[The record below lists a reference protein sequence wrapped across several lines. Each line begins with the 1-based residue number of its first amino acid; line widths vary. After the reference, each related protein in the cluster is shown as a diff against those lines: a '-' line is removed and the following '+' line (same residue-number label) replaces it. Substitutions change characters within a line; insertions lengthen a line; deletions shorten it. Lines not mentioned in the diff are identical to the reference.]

1 MKHLK
6 SINELKSSTY
16 ANAANKLKGMGHI
29 RRSGELEQWTKEVVN
44 KEKDARELQNFNSF
58 KHDVPFKINLV
69 KYKWNHTTKTRD
81 PEIMMSGEFYLKP
94 SFDFSWAQDQY
105 NDNVRDDG
113 TLEYSYH
120 MPFEVG
126 IMPAD
131 DEAKELFRLIENKLS
146 DEVYEGVYWLQR
158 LYYKIINEGAREI
171 TPTGEFSWECR
182 ESDEIMFENRAE
194 ALRFKKMFVD
204 AVHGR
209 NSFGNSKLIPSMN
222 EQLKKFFL
230 GDWLQRYEEYQNYIF
245 KKQVNRDTKSYDK
258 LDRTDIFN
266 EEAFKRFLD
275 STNKMSV
282 NQLYR
287 N

>member
-6 SINELKSSTY
+6 TINELKSSTY
-16 ANAANKLKGMGHI
+16 ASAANKLKNMGHI
-29 RRSGELEQWTKEVVN
+29 RRSGELEQWTKEVQN
-44 KEKDARELQNFNSF
+44 KEKDARELSNFNSF

-69 KYKWNHTTKTRD
+69 KAKWDNVTKTRKHD
-81 PEIMMSGEFYLKP
+81 IIMTGNFYLKP
-94 SFDFSWAQDQY
+94 SFDDSWAHDQY
-105 NDNVRDDG
+105 TDNVQEDG
-113 TLEYSYH
+113 TTEYSYH
-120 MPFEVG
+120 LPFEIG
-126 IMPAD
+126 IMAAD
-131 DEAKELFRLIENKLS
+131 EETKEKFRAIESQLS

-158 LYYKIINEGAREI
+158 LYYKLINAGSNDI
-171 TPTGEFSWECR
+171 QPTGEFSWECR

-209 NSFGNSKLIPSMN
+209 NTFGDSKWVPNMN

-230 GDWLQRYEEYQNYIF
+230 GDWLQRY
-245 KKQVNRDTKSYDK
+245 NRDTKSYDK
-258 LDRTDIFN
+258 IDRSDIFN
-266 EEAFKRFLD
+266 EEAFQRFLD
-275 STNKMSV
+275 STNKMSI

>member
-6 SINELKSSTY
+6 TINELKSSTY
-16 ANAANKLKGMGHI
+16 ASAANKLKNMGHI
-29 RRSGELEQWTKEVVN
+29 RRSGELEQWTKEVEN
-44 KEKDARELQNFNSF
+44 RERDARELENFNSF

-69 KYKWNHTTKTRD
+69 KAKWNSGTKSRD
-81 PEIMMSGEFYLKP
+81 HEIMMTGNFYLKP
-94 SFDFSWAQDQY
+94 SFDDYWAHDQY
-105 NDNVRDDG
+105 NDNINEDG
-113 TLEYSYH
+113 TCSYNYH
-120 MPFEVG
+120 MPFEIG
-126 IMPAD
+126 IMAAD
-131 DEAKELFRLIENKLS
+131 EETKEKFRSIEENLS

-158 LYYKIINEGAREI
+158 LYYKIINEGAKEI
-171 TPTGEFSWECR
+171 TPTGDYSWECR

-209 NSFGNSKLIPSMN
+209 NTFGNSKWVPSMH
-222 EQLKKFFL
+222 EQLKKFFS
-230 GDWLQRYEEYQNYIF
+230 GDWIMKY
-245 KKQVNRDTKSYDK
+245 NRETSKYDK
-258 LDRTDIFN
+258 IESSETFN

-275 STNKMSV
+275 STNRMSI

>member
-6 SINELKSSTY
+6 TINELKSSTY
-16 ANAANKLKGMGHI
+16 ASAANKLKNMGHI
-29 RRSGELEQWTKEVVN
+29 RRSGELEQWTKEVQN
-44 KEKDARELQNFNSF
+44 KEKDARELENFNSF

-69 KYKWNHTTKTRD
+69 KAKWDPASKTRKHD
-81 PEIMMSGEFYLKP
+81 IMMTGNFYLKP
-94 SFDFSWAQDQY
+94 SFDDSWAHDQY
-105 NDNVRDDG
+105 NDNTQDDG
-113 TLEYSYH
+113 TTEYAYH
-120 MPFEVG
+120 IPFEIG
-126 IMPAD
+126 IMAAD
-131 DEAKELFRLIENKLS
+131 EETKEKFRMIEGQLS

-158 LYYKIINEGAREI
+158 LYYKIINEGVREI

-182 ESDEIMFENRAE
+182 ESDEIMFENRSE

-209 NSFGNSKLIPSMN
+209 NTFGNSKWNPSMH

-230 GDWLQRYEEYQNYIF
+230 GEWLQRY
-245 KKQVNRDTKSYDK
+245 NRDTKSYDK
-258 LDRTDIFN
+258 IDRSDVFN

-275 STNKMSV
+275 STNKMSI

>member
-16 ANAANKLKGMGHI
+16 ASAANKLKNMGHI
-29 RRSGELEQWTKEVVN
+29 RRSGELEQWTKEVQN
-44 KEKDARELQNFNSF
+44 KEKDARELENFNSF
-58 KHDVPFKINLV
+58 KHGVPFKINLV
-69 KYKWNHTTKTRD
+69 KVKYNSATKSRD
-81 PEIMMSGEFYLKP
+81 HDIMVTGNFYLKP

-105 NDNVRDDG
+105 NDNADENG
-113 TLEYSYH
+113 NTEYSYY

-126 IMPAD
+126 IMAAD
-131 DEAKELFRLIENKLS
+131 EETKEKFRSIEENLS

-158 LYYKIINEGAREI
+158 LYYKIINEGSKEI

-182 ESDEIMFENRAE
+182 ESDEIMFENRSE

-209 NSFGNSKLIPSMN
+209 NTFGNSKWVPSMH
-222 EQLKKFFL
+222 EELKKFFL
-230 GDWLQRYEEYQNYIF
+230 GDWLQRY
-245 KKQVNRDTKSYDK
+245 NRDTKSYDK
-258 LDRTDIFN
+258 VDRQEVFN

-275 STNKMSV
+275 STNKMSI

>member
-1 MKHLK
+1 MKHLRK
-6 SINELKSSTY
+6 FNEELKSSTY
-16 ANAANKLKGMGHI
+16 ASAATKLKKMGHI
-29 RRSGELEQWTKEVVN
+29 RRSGELEEWTKEVVN
-44 KEKDARELQNFNSF
+44 KEKDARELNNFNSF

-69 KYKWNHTTKTRD
+69 KAKWNSNTKTRD
-81 PEIMMSGEFYLKP
+81 HEIMMSGNFYLKP
-94 SFDFSWAQDQY
+94 SFDYDWARDQY
-105 NDNVRDDG
+105 NDNTQDDG
-113 TLEYSYH
+113 TTEYSYY

-126 IMPAD
+126 IMAAD
-131 DEAKELFRLIENKLS
+131 EETKEKFRVIESQLS

-182 ESDEIMFENRAE
+182 ESDEIMFENRPE

-209 NSFGNSKLIPSMN
+209 NTFGNSRWCPSMH

-230 GDWLQRYEEYQNYIF
+230 GDWLQKY
-245 KKQVNRDTKSYDK
+245 NRDTKSYDK
-258 LDRTDIFN
+258 VDRSDVFN

-275 STNKMSV
+275 STNRMSI
-282 NQLYR
+282 NQLYK

>member
-6 SINELKSSTY
+6 TINELKSSTY
-16 ANAANKLKGMGHI
+16 ASAANKLKGLGHI
-29 RRSGELEQWTKEVVN
+29 RRSGELEEWTKEVQN
-44 KEKDARELQNFNSF
+44 KERDARELENFNSF

-69 KYKWNHTTKTRD
+69 KSKWDSATKTRKH
-81 PEIMMSGEFYLKP
+81 EIMITGNFYLKP
-94 SFDFSWAQDQY
+94 SFDDSWAYDQY
-105 NDNVRDDG
+105 NDNVQEDG
-113 TLEYSYH
+113 TVEYTYH
-120 MPFEVG
+120 LPFEIG
-126 IMPAD
+126 IMAAD
-131 DEAKELFRLIENKLS
+131 EETKEKFRMIEENLS

-158 LYYKIINEGAREI
+158 LYYKLINTGSDDI
-171 TPTGEFSWECR
+171 QPTGDYSWECR
-182 ESDEIMFENRAE
+182 ENDEIVFENRAE

-209 NSFGNSKLIPSMN
+209 NTFGNSKWVPSMN

-230 GDWLQRYEEYQNYIF
+230 GEWLQRY
-245 KKQVNRDTKSYDK
+245 NRDTRSYDK
-258 LDRTDIFN
+258 IDRSDVFN

-275 STNKMSV
+275 STNKMSI

>member
-6 SINELKSSTY
+6 TINELKSSTY
-16 ANAANKLKGMGHI
+16 ASAANKLKGLGHI
-29 RRSGELEQWTKEVVN
+29 RRSGELEEWTKEVQN
-44 KEKDARELQNFNSF
+44 KERDARELENFNSF

-69 KYKWNHTTKTRD
+69 KSKWDSATKTRKH
-81 PEIMMSGEFYLKP
+81 EIMITGNFYLKP
-94 SFDFSWAQDQY
+94 SFDDSWAYDQY
-105 NDNVRDDG
+105 NDNVQEDG
-113 TLEYSYH
+113 TVEYTYH
-120 MPFEVG
+120 LPFEIG
-126 IMPAD
+126 IMAAD
-131 DEAKELFRLIENKLS
+131 EETKEKFRMIEENLS

-158 LYYKIINEGAREI
+158 LYYKLINEGSKEI
-171 TPTGEFSWECR
+171 TPTGDFSWECR
-182 ESDEIMFENRAE
+182 ENDEIVFENRAE

-209 NSFGNSKLIPSMN
+209 NTFGNSKWVPSMN

-230 GDWLQRYEEYQNYIF
+230 GEWLQRY
-245 KKQVNRDTKSYDK
+245 NRDTRSYDK
-258 LDRTDIFN
+258 VDRSDVFN

-275 STNKMSV
+275 STNKMSI

>member
-6 SINELKSSTY
+6 TINELKSSTY
-16 ANAANKLKGMGHI
+16 KSAANKLKQMGHI
-29 RRSGELEQWTKEVVN
+29 RRSGELEQWTKEVEN
-44 KEKDARELQNFNSF
+44 KEKDARELSNFNSF

-69 KYKWNHTTKTRD
+69 KAKWDPASKTRKHD
-81 PEIMMSGEFYLKP
+81 IMITGNFYLKP
-94 SFDFSWAQDQY
+94 SFDDSWAHDQY
-105 NDNVRDDG
+105 TDNVQEDG
-113 TLEYSYH
+113 TVEYVYY

-126 IMPAD
+126 VMAAD
-131 DEAKELFRLIENKLS
+131 EETKEKFRAIESQLS
-146 DEVYEGVYWLQR
+146 DEVYEGVYWSQR
-158 LYYKIINEGAREI
+158 LYYKLINEGSKEM
-171 TPTGEFSWECR
+171 TPTGDFSWECR

-209 NSFGNSKLIPSMN
+209 NTFGNSKWVPNMN

-230 GDWLQRYEEYQNYIF
+230 GDWLQRY
-245 KKQVNRDTKSYDK
+245 NRDTKSYDK
-258 LDRTDIFN
+258 IDRSDIFN
-266 EEAFKRFLD
+266 EEAFQRFLD
-275 STNKMSV
+275 STNKMSI

>member
-1 MKHLK
+1 MKHLRK
-6 SINELKSSTY
+6 FNEELKSSTY
-16 ANAANKLKGMGHI
+16 ASAANKLKNMGHI
-29 RRSGELEQWTKEVVN
+29 RRAGELEQWTKEVVN
-44 KEKDARELQNFNSF
+44 KEKDARELENFNSF

-69 KYKWNHTTKTRD
+69 KVKWNSNTKSRSH
-81 PEIMMSGEFYLKP
+81 EIMMSGNFYLKP

-105 NDNVRDDG
+105 NENADEDG
-113 TLEYSYH
+113 TTEYSYY

-126 IMPAD
+126 LMAAD
-131 DEAKELFRLIENKLS
+131 DEAKELFRLIEDKLS
-146 DEVYEGVYWLQR
+146 DEVYEGVYWTQR
-158 LYYKIINEGAREI
+158 LYYKIINEGAKEI

-209 NSFGNSKLIPSMN
+209 NNFGNSKWCPSIH

-230 GDWLQRYEEYQNYIF
+230 GDWLQRY
-245 KKQVNRDTKSYDK
+245 NRDTKSYDK
-258 LDRTDIFN
+258 IDRSEVFN

-275 STNKMSV
+275 STNRMSV
-282 NQLYR
+282 NQLYK

>member
-16 ANAANKLKGMGHI
+16 ASAANKLKGMGHI
-29 RRSGELEQWTKEVVN
+29 RRAGELEQWTKEVVN
-44 KEKDARELQNFNSF
+44 KEKDARELENFNSF

-69 KYKWNHTTKTRD
+69 KVKWNSNTKSRNH
-81 PEIMMSGEFYLKP
+81 EIMMSGNFYLKP

-105 NDNVRDDG
+105 NENADEDG
-113 TLEYSYH
+113 TTEYSYY

-126 IMPAD
+126 LMAAD
-131 DEAKELFRLIENKLS
+131 DEAKELFRLIEDKLS
-146 DEVYEGVYWLQR
+146 DEVYEGVYWTQR

-209 NSFGNSKLIPSMN
+209 NTFGNSKWVPSMH

-230 GDWLQRYEEYQNYIF
+230 GDWLQRY
-245 KKQVNRDTKSYDK
+245 NRDTKSYDK
-258 LDRTDIFN
+258 VDRQEVFN
-266 EEAFKRFLD
+266 EEAFQRFLD
-275 STNKMSV
+275 STNKMSI

>member
-16 ANAANKLKGMGHI
+16 ASAANKLKGMGHI
-29 RRSGELEQWTKEVVN
+29 RRAGELEQWTKEVVN
-44 KEKDARELQNFNSF
+44 KEKDARELENFNSF

-69 KYKWNHTTKTRD
+69 KVKWNSNTKSRNH
-81 PEIMMSGEFYLKP
+81 EIMMSGNFYLKP

-105 NDNVRDDG
+105 NENADEDG
-113 TLEYSYH
+113 TTEYSYY

-126 IMPAD
+126 LMAAD
-131 DEAKELFRLIENKLS
+131 DEAKELFRLIEDKLS
-146 DEVYEGVYWLQR
+146 DEVYEGVYWTQR

-209 NSFGNSKLIPSMN
+209 NTFGNSKWCPSMH

-230 GDWLQRYEEYQNYIF
+230 GDWLQRY
-245 KKQVNRDTKSYDK
+245 NRDTKSYDK
-258 LDRTDIFN
+258 IDRSEVFN

-275 STNKMSV
+275 STNRMSV
-282 NQLYR
+282 NQLYK

>member
-6 SINELKSSTY
+6 TINELKSSTY
-16 ANAANKLKGMGHI
+16 ASAANKLKNMGHI
-29 RRSGELEQWTKEVVN
+29 RRSGELEQWTKEVQN
-44 KEKDARELQNFNSF
+44 KERDARELQNYNEF

-69 KYKWNHTTKTRD
+69 KAKWDSATKTRNH
-81 PEIMMSGEFYLKP
+81 EIMMTGNFYLKP
-94 SFDFSWAQDQY
+94 SFDDDWARDQY
-105 NDNVRDDG
+105 NDNVQEDG
-113 TLEYSYH
+113 TVEYTYH
-120 MPFEVG
+120 LPFEIG
-126 IMPAD
+126 IMAAD
-131 DEAKELFRLIENKLS
+131 EETKEKFRMIEENLS

-158 LYYKIINEGAREI
+158 LYYKLINQGSKEI
-171 TPTGEFSWECR
+171 TPTGDFSWECR
-182 ESDEIMFENRAE
+182 ENDEIVFENRAE

-209 NSFGNSKLIPSMN
+209 NTFGNSKWVPSMN

-230 GDWLQRYEEYQNYIF
+230 GEWLQRY
-245 KKQVNRDTKSYDK
+245 NRDTRSYDK
-258 LDRTDIFN
+258 VDRSDVFN

-275 STNKMSV
+275 STNKMSI

>member
-6 SINELKSSTY
+6 TINELKSSTY
-16 ANAANKLKGMGHI
+16 KSAATKLKQIGHI
-29 RRSGELEQWTKEVVN
+29 RRSGELEEWSKEVEN
-44 KEKDARELQNFNSF
+44 KEKDARELENFNSF

-69 KYKWNHTTKTRD
+69 KSKWDSASKTRKN
-81 PEIMMSGEFYLKP
+81 EIMISGNFYLKP
-94 SFDFSWAQDQY
+94 SFDDSWAHDQY
-105 NDNVRDDG
+105 NDNTQDDG
-113 TLEYSYH
+113 TTEYAYH
-120 MPFEVG
+120 IPFEIG
-126 IMPAD
+126 IMAAD
-131 DEAKELFRLIENKLS
+131 EETKEKFRMIEGQLS

-158 LYYKIINEGAREI
+158 LYYKIINEGVREI

-182 ESDEIMFENRAE
+182 ESDEIMFENRSE

-209 NSFGNSKLIPSMN
+209 NTFGNSKWNPSMH

-230 GDWLQRYEEYQNYIF
+230 GEWLQRY
-245 KKQVNRDTKSYDK
+245 NRDTKSYDK
-258 LDRTDIFN
+258 IDRSDVFN

-275 STNKMSV
+275 STNKMSI

>member
-16 ANAANKLKGMGHI
+16 ASAAAKLKGFGHI
-29 RRSGELEQWTKEVVN
+29 RRSGEMEEWTKEVKN
-44 KEKDARELQNFNSF
+44 KERDARELENFNSF

-69 KYKWNHTTKTRD
+69 KYKYDSATKIRKH
-81 PEIMMSGEFYLKP
+81 EIMMTGNFYLKP
-94 SFDFSWAQDQY
+94 SFDDYWAKDSY
-105 NDNVRDDG
+105 VDNINNDG
-113 TLEYSYH
+113 TFQYTYY

-126 IMPAD
+126 IMAAD
-131 DEAKELFRLIENKLS
+131 EETKEKFRMIEGQLS

-158 LYYKIINEGAREI
+158 LYYKLINAGSNDI
-171 TPTGEFSWECR
+171 QPTGEFSWECR

-209 NSFGNSKLIPSMN
+209 NTFGDSKWVPNMN

-230 GDWLQRYEEYQNYIF
+230 GDWLQRY
-245 KKQVNRDTKSYDK
+245 NRDTKSYDK
-258 LDRTDIFN
+258 IDRSDIFN
-266 EEAFKRFLD
+266 EEAFQRFLD
-275 STNKMSV
+275 STNKMSI

>member
-6 SINELKSSTY
+6 TINELKSSTY
-16 ANAANKLKGMGHI
+16 ASAANKLKGLGHI
-29 RRSGELEQWTKEVVN
+29 RRSGELEEWTKEVQN
-44 KEKDARELQNFNSF
+44 KERDARELENFNSF

-69 KYKWNHTTKTRD
+69 KAKWDSATKTRKH
-81 PEIMMSGEFYLKP
+81 EIMITGNFYLKP
-94 SFDFSWAQDQY
+94 SFDDSWAYDQY
-105 NDNVRDDG
+105 NDNVQEDG
-113 TLEYSYH
+113 TTEYSYH
-120 MPFEVG
+120 LPFEIG
-126 IMPAD
+126 IMAAD
-131 DEAKELFRLIENKLS
+131 EETKEKFRMIEENLS

-158 LYYKIINEGAREI
+158 LYYKLINEGSKEM
-171 TPTGEFSWECR
+171 TPTGDYSWECR
-182 ESDEIMFENRAE
+182 ENDEIVFENRAE

-209 NSFGNSKLIPSMN
+209 NTFGNSKWVPSMN

-230 GDWLQRYEEYQNYIF
+230 GEWLQRY
-245 KKQVNRDTKSYDK
+245 NRDTRSYDK
-258 LDRTDIFN
+258 IDRSDVFN

-275 STNKMSV
+275 STNKMSI

>member
-6 SINELKSSTY
+6 TINELKSSTY
-16 ANAANKLKGMGHI
+16 KSAATKLKQMGHI
-29 RRSGELEQWTKEVVN
+29 RRSGELEEWTKEVEN
-44 KEKDARELQNFNSF
+44 KERDARELENFNSF

-69 KYKWNHTTKTRD
+69 KSKWDSASKTRKN
-81 PEIMMSGEFYLKP
+81 EIMMTGNFYLKP
-94 SFDFSWAQDQY
+94 SFDDSWAHDQY
-105 NDNVRDDG
+105 NDNVQDDG
-113 TLEYSYH
+113 TAEYSYH

-126 IMPAD
+126 IMAAD
-131 DEAKELFRLIENKLS
+131 EETKEKFRMIEGQLS

-158 LYYKIINEGAREI
+158 LYYKLINEGTKEI
-171 TPTGEFSWECR
+171 NPTGDFSWECR
-182 ESDEIMFENRAE
+182 ESDEIMFENRSE

-209 NSFGNSKLIPSMN
+209 NSFGNSKWIPSMN
-222 EQLKKFFL
+222 EQLKKFFM
-230 GDWLQRYEEYQNYIF
+230 GEWLKRY
-245 KKQVNRDTKSYDK
+245 NRDTKSYDK
-258 LDRTDIFN
+258 IDRSDVFN

-282 NQLYR
+282 NQLYK

>member
-6 SINELKSSTY
+6 TINELKSSTY
-16 ANAANKLKGMGHI
+16 ASAANKLKNMGHI
-29 RRSGELEQWTKEVVN
+29 RRSGELEQWTKEVQN
-44 KEKDARELQNFNSF
+44 KEKDARELENFNSF

-69 KYKWNHTTKTRD
+69 KAKWDSATKTRKH
-81 PEIMMSGEFYLKP
+81 EIMITGNFYLKP
-94 SFDFSWAQDQY
+94 SFDDDWARDQY
-105 NDNVRDDG
+105 NDNVQEDG
-113 TLEYSYH
+113 TTEYSYH
-120 MPFEVG
+120 LPFEIG
-126 IMPAD
+126 IMAAD
-131 DEAKELFRLIENKLS
+131 EETKEKFRAIESQLS

-158 LYYKIINEGAREI
+158 LYYKIINEGSKEI
-171 TPTGEFSWECR
+171 TPTGDYSWECR
-182 ESDEIMFENRAE
+182 ENDEIVFENRAE

-209 NSFGNSKLIPSMN
+209 NTFGNSKWVPSMN

-230 GDWLQRYEEYQNYIF
+230 GEWLQRY
-245 KKQVNRDTKSYDK
+245 NRDTKSYD
-258 LDRTDIFN
+258 RIERQEVFN

-275 STNKMSV
+275 STNKMSI

>member
-1 MKHLK
+1 
-6 SINELKSSTY
+6 
-16 ANAANKLKGMGHI
+16 
-29 RRSGELEQWTKEVVN
+29 
-44 KEKDARELQNFNSF
+44 
-58 KHDVPFKINLV
+58 
-69 KYKWNHTTKTRD
+69 
-81 PEIMMSGEFYLKP
+81 MSGNFYLKP

-105 NDNVRDDG
+105 NENADEDG
-113 TLEYSYH
+113 TTEYSYY
-120 MPFEVG
+120 MPFEVA

-131 DEAKELFRLIENKLS
+131 DEAKELFRLIEDKLS

-158 LYYKIINEGAREI
+158 LYYKIINEGAKEI

-209 NSFGNSKLIPSMN
+209 NTFGNSKWCPSMH
-222 EQLKKFFL
+222 EKLKKFFL
-230 GDWLQRYEEYQNYIF
+230 GDWLQRY
-245 KKQVNRDTKSYDK
+245 NRDTKSYDK
-258 LDRTDIFN
+258 VDRTEIFN
-266 EEAFKRFLD
+266 EEAFQRFLD
-275 STNKMSV
+275 STNKMSI

>member
-16 ANAANKLKGMGHI
+16 ASAANKLKNMGHI
-29 RRSGELEQWTKEVVN
+29 RRAGELEQWTKEVQN
-44 KEKDARELQNFNSF
+44 KEKDARELENFNSF

-69 KYKWNHTTKTRD
+69 KVKWNSNTKSRNH
-81 PEIMMSGEFYLKP
+81 EIMMSGNFYLKP

-105 NDNVRDDG
+105 NENADEDG
-113 TLEYSYH
+113 TTEYSYY

-126 IMPAD
+126 LMAAD
-131 DEAKELFRLIENKLS
+131 DEAKELFRLIEDKLS
-146 DEVYEGVYWLQR
+146 DEVYEGVYWTQR

-209 NSFGNSKLIPSMN
+209 NTFGNSKWCPSMH

-230 GDWLQRYEEYQNYIF
+230 GDWLQRY
-245 KKQVNRDTKSYDK
+245 NRDTKSYDK
-258 LDRTDIFN
+258 IDRSDVFN

-275 STNKMSV
+275 STNRMSV
-282 NQLYR
+282 NQLYK

>member
-1 MKHLK
+1 MKHLRK
-6 SINELKSSTY
+6 FNEELKSSTY
-16 ANAANKLKGMGHI
+16 ASAANKLKNMGHI
-29 RRSGELEQWTKEVVN
+29 RRAGELEQWTKEVVN

-69 KYKWNHTTKTRD
+69 KSKWNHTTKTRD
-81 PEIMMSGEFYLKP
+81 PEIMMSGNFYLKP
-94 SFDFSWAQDQY
+94 SFDIHWAQDQY
-105 NDNVRDDG
+105 NENAGEDG
-113 TLEYSYH
+113 TTEYSYH

-131 DEAKELFRLIENKLS
+131 DEAKELFRLIEDILS

-182 ESDEIMFENRAE
+182 ESDEIMFENRSE

-209 NSFGNSKLIPSMN
+209 NTFGNSKWCPSMH

-230 GDWLQRYEEYQNYIF
+230 GDWLQRYNS
-245 KKQVNRDTKSYDK
+245 DTKSYDK
-258 LDRTDIFN
+258 VDRTDIFN

-275 STNKMSV
+275 STNRMSV
-282 NQLYR
+282 NQLYK

>member
-6 SINELKSSTY
+6 TINELKSSTY
-16 ANAANKLKGMGHI
+16 ASAANKLKGLGHI
-29 RRSGELEQWTKEVVN
+29 RRSGELEEWTKEVQN
-44 KEKDARELQNFNSF
+44 KERDARELENFNSF

-69 KYKWNHTTKTRD
+69 KAKWDPATKTRKHD
-81 PEIMMSGEFYLKP
+81 IMMTGNFYLKP
-94 SFDFSWAQDQY
+94 SFDYDWARDQY
-105 NDNVRDDG
+105 NDNADENG
-113 TLEYSYH
+113 NTEYSYY
-120 MPFEVG
+120 MPFEIG
-126 IMPAD
+126 IMAAD
-131 DEAKELFRLIENKLS
+131 EETKEKFRSIEENLS

-158 LYYKIINEGAREI
+158 LYYKIINEGAKEI

-209 NSFGNSKLIPSMN
+209 NTFGNSKWVPSMN

-230 GDWLQRYEEYQNYIF
+230 GDWLQRY
-245 KKQVNRDTKSYDK
+245 NRDTRSYDK

-275 STNKMSV
+275 STNKMSI

>member
-16 ANAANKLKGMGHI
+16 KNAAAKLKQMGHI
-29 RRSGELEQWTKEVVN
+29 RRSGELEEWTKEVEN
-44 KEKDARELQNFNSF
+44 RERDARELANFNSF

-69 KYKWNHTTKTRD
+69 KSKWNSANKSRD
-81 PEIMMSGEFYLKP
+81 HEIMMTGNFYLKP
-94 SFDFSWAQDQY
+94 SFDDSWAQDQY
-105 NDNVRDDG
+105 NDNINEDG
-113 TLEYSYH
+113 TCSYGYY
-120 MPFEVG
+120 MPFEIG
-126 IMPAD
+126 IMAAD
-131 DEAKELFRLIENKLS
+131 EETKEKFRSIEENLS
-146 DEVYEGVYWLQR
+146 DEVYEGVYWNQR
-158 LYYKIINEGAREI
+158 LYYKIINEGSKEV

-182 ESDEIMFENRAE
+182 ENDEIVFENRAE

-209 NSFGNSKLIPSMN
+209 NTFGNSKWVPSMH
-222 EQLKKFFL
+222 EQLKKFFS
-230 GDWLQRYEEYQNYIF
+230 GDWVMKY
-245 KKQVNRDTKSYDK
+245 NRETSKYDK
-258 LDRTDIFN
+258 IESSETFN

-275 STNKMSV
+275 STNRMSI

>member
-16 ANAANKLKGMGHI
+16 TSAANKLKQMGHI

-44 KEKDARELQNFNSF
+44 KEKDARELANFNSF

-69 KYKWNHTTKTRD
+69 KAKWDSATKTRKHD
-81 PEIMMSGEFYLKP
+81 IMVTGNFYLKP
-94 SFDFSWAQDQY
+94 SFDDSWAHDQY
-105 NDNVRDDG
+105 TDNTDENG
-113 TLEYSYH
+113 TVEYSYH
-120 MPFEVG
+120 MPFEIG
-126 IMPAD
+126 IMAAD
-131 DEAKELFRLIENKLS
+131 EETKEKFRLIEENLS

-158 LYYKIINEGAREI
+158 LYYKLINEGSKEM
-171 TPTGEFSWECR
+171 TPTGDYSWECR

-209 NSFGNSKLIPSMN
+209 NTFGNSKWVPSMN

-230 GDWLQRYEEYQNYIF
+230 GDWLQRY
-245 KKQVNRDTKSYDK
+245 NRDTKSYDK
-258 LDRTDIFN
+258 VDRQEIFN

-275 STNKMSV
+275 STNRMSI

>member
-6 SINELKSSTY
+6 TINELKSSTY
-16 ANAANKLKGMGHI
+16 ASAANKLKGLGHI
-29 RRSGELEQWTKEVVN
+29 RRSGELEEWTKEVQN
-44 KEKDARELQNFNSF
+44 KERDARELENFNSF

-69 KYKWNHTTKTRD
+69 KSKWDSATKTRKH
-81 PEIMMSGEFYLKP
+81 EIMITGNFYLKP
-94 SFDFSWAQDQY
+94 SFDDSWAYDQY
-105 NDNVRDDG
+105 NDNVQEDG
-113 TLEYSYH
+113 TTEYSYH
-120 MPFEVG
+120 LPFEIG
-126 IMPAD
+126 IMAAD
-131 DEAKELFRLIENKLS
+131 EETKEKFRMIEENLS

-158 LYYKIINEGAREI
+158 LYYKLINEGSKDIE
-171 TPTGEFSWECR
+171 PTGDYSWECR
-182 ESDEIMFENRAE
+182 ENDEIVFENRAE

-209 NSFGNSKLIPSMN
+209 NTFGNSKWVPSMN

-230 GDWLQRYEEYQNYIF
+230 GEWLQRY
-245 KKQVNRDTKSYDK
+245 NRDTRSYDK
-258 LDRTDIFN
+258 VDRSDVFN

-275 STNKMSV
+275 STNKMSI

>member
-6 SINELKSSTY
+6 TINELKSSTY
-16 ANAANKLKGMGHI
+16 ASAANKLKNMGHI
-29 RRSGELEQWTKEVVN
+29 RRSGELEQWTKEVQN
-44 KEKDARELQNFNSF
+44 KERDARELQNYNEF

-69 KYKWNHTTKTRD
+69 KAKWDSATKTRNH
-81 PEIMMSGEFYLKP
+81 EIMMTGNFYLKP
-94 SFDFSWAQDQY
+94 SFDDDWARDQY
-105 NDNVRDDG
+105 NDNVQEDG
-113 TLEYSYH
+113 TVEYTYH
-120 MPFEVG
+120 LPFEIG
-126 IMPAD
+126 IMAAD
-131 DEAKELFRLIENKLS
+131 EETKEKFRMIEENLS

-158 LYYKIINEGAREI
+158 LYYKIINEGSKEI

-182 ESDEIMFENRAE
+182 ENDEIVFENRAE

-209 NSFGNSKLIPSMN
+209 NTFGNSKWVPSMN

-230 GDWLQRYEEYQNYIF
+230 GEWLQRY
-245 KKQVNRDTKSYDK
+245 NRDTRSYDK
-258 LDRTDIFN
+258 IDRSDIFN

-275 STNKMSV
+275 STNKMSI

>member
-6 SINELKSSTY
+6 TINELKSSTY
-16 ANAANKLKGMGHI
+16 ASAANKLKGLGHI
-29 RRSGELEQWTKEVVN
+29 RRSGELEEWTKEVQN
-44 KEKDARELQNFNSF
+44 KERDARELENFNSF

-69 KYKWNHTTKTRD
+69 KAKWDPATKTRKHD
-81 PEIMMSGEFYLKP
+81 IMMTGNFYLKP
-94 SFDFSWAQDQY
+94 SFDYDWARDQY
-105 NDNVRDDG
+105 NDNADENG
-113 TLEYSYH
+113 NTEYSYY
-120 MPFEVG
+120 MPFEIG
-126 IMPAD
+126 IMAAD
-131 DEAKELFRLIENKLS
+131 EETKEKFRSIEENLS

-158 LYYKIINEGAREI
+158 LYYKIINEGSKEI
-171 TPTGEFSWECR
+171 TPTGDFSWECR

-209 NSFGNSKLIPSMN
+209 NTFGNSKWVPSMN

-230 GDWLQRYEEYQNYIF
+230 GDWLQRY
-245 KKQVNRDTKSYDK
+245 NRDTRSYDK

-275 STNKMSV
+275 STNKMSI

>member
-1 MKHLK
+1 MKHLRK
-6 SINELKSSTY
+6 FNEELKSSTY
-16 ANAANKLKGMGHI
+16 ASAANKLKGMGHI
-29 RRSGELEQWTKEVVN
+29 RRAGELEQWTKEVVN
-44 KEKDARELQNFNSF
+44 KEKDARELENFNSF

-69 KYKWNHTTKTRD
+69 KAKWNSNTKSRD
-81 PEIMMSGEFYLKP
+81 HEIMMSGNFYLKP
-94 SFDFSWAQDQY
+94 SFDYDWARDQY
-105 NDNVRDDG
+105 NDNVGGEG
-113 TLEYSYH
+113 TTEYSYY

-126 IMPAD
+126 IMAAD
-131 DEAKELFRLIENKLS
+131 DEAKELFRLIEDKLS

-158 LYYKIINEGAREI
+158 LYYKIINEGAKEI

-182 ESDEIMFENRAE
+182 ESDEIMFENRSE

-209 NSFGNSKLIPSMN
+209 NTFGNSKWCPSMH

-230 GDWLQRYEEYQNYIF
+230 GDWLQRY
-245 KKQVNRDTKSYDK
+245 NRDTKSYDK
-258 LDRTDIFN
+258 LDRSDVFN

-275 STNKMSV
+275 STNRMSV
-282 NQLYR
+282 NQLYK

>member
-6 SINELKSSTY
+6 TINELKSSTY
-16 ANAANKLKGMGHI
+16 ASAANKLKNMGHI
-29 RRSGELEQWTKEVVN
+29 RRSGELEQWTKEVQN
-44 KEKDARELQNFNSF
+44 KEKDARELENFNSF

-69 KYKWNHTTKTRD
+69 KAKWDSATKTRKHD
-81 PEIMMSGEFYLKP
+81 IMMTGNFYLKP

-105 NDNVRDDG
+105 NDNADENG
-113 TLEYSYH
+113 NTEYSYY

-126 IMPAD
+126 IMAAD
-131 DEAKELFRLIENKLS
+131 EETKEKFRLIEENLS

-158 LYYKIINEGAREI
+158 LYYKIINEGSKEI

-209 NSFGNSKLIPSMN
+209 NTFGNSKWVPSMH
-222 EQLKKFFL
+222 EELKKFFL
-230 GDWLQRYEEYQNYIF
+230 GDWLQRY
-245 KKQVNRDTKSYDK
+245 NRDTKSYDK
-258 LDRTDIFN
+258 VDRQEVFN

-275 STNKMSV
+275 STNKMSI

>member
-16 ANAANKLKGMGHI
+16 ASAAVKLKQMGHI
-29 RRSGELEQWTKEVVN
+29 RRAGELEQWTKEVVN
-44 KEKDARELQNFNSF
+44 KEKDARELENFNSF

-69 KYKWNHTTKTRD
+69 KVKWNSNTKSRNH
-81 PEIMMSGEFYLKP
+81 EIMMSGNFYLKP

-105 NDNVRDDG
+105 NENADEDG
-113 TLEYSYH
+113 TTEYSYY

-126 IMPAD
+126 LMAAD
-131 DEAKELFRLIENKLS
+131 DEAKELFRLIEDKLS
-146 DEVYEGVYWLQR
+146 DEVYEGVYWTQR

-209 NSFGNSKLIPSMN
+209 NTFGNSKWCPSMH
-222 EQLKKFFL
+222 EKLKKFFL
-230 GDWLQRYEEYQNYIF
+230 GDWLQRY
-245 KKQVNRDTKSYDK
+245 NRDTKSYDK
-258 LDRTDIFN
+258 VDRTEIFN

-275 STNKMSV
+275 STNRMSV
-282 NQLYR
+282 NQLYK